1 MKKKINQKI
10 NSYFKRKKY
19 SKLVRLFAKKS
30 NQSLD
35 LDTSCFFATQAYI
48 LSLECNNSLS
58 EQLFIYL
65 KKNNREE

>member
-10 NSYFKRKKY
+10 NSYFKKKKY

-30 NQSLD
+30 TQSL
-35 LDTSCFFATQAYI
+35 ATQEYI

>member
-10 NSYFKRKKY
+10 NSYFKKKKY

-30 NQSLD
+30 TQSLD
-35 LDTSCFFATQAYI
+35 LDTSCFFATLAYI

>member
-10 NSYFKRKKY
+10 NSYFKKKKY

-30 NQSLD
+30 KILD